1 MPRERFQMS
10 LVPTLTR
17 CEAEG
22 ITIHTDPHLRERSG
36 ILVAFSERGGGE
48 SEAPYGSLNLAGH
61 VSDDPGRVDRNRSVL
76 LNALG
81 IGRLARAVVT
91 AQQTHGEAIKVV
103 SAGDAGRGALPASGP
118 PPIESTDALL
128 TMEPEIPLLLLYAD
142 CVPVILVSEGH
153 SPAISVVHAGWRGAL
168 ASLPGKAAD
177 AMCREA
183 RCDASGIHAYIGPHI
198 GSCCYEVEPG
208 LLSQFVG
215 EFGTI
220 AAVGGHL
227 DLGAVV
233 LSSLMSAGVRPEHV
247 ARVNEC
253 TMDHVDRFFS
263 YRASGITGRHG
274 AVAVIT
280 KVG

>member
-1 MPRERFQMS
+1 MSGTPCVLERI
-10 LVPTLTR
+10 
-17 CEAEG
+17 EAHG
-22 ITIHTDPHLRERSG
+22 VTIHTDLGLRERSG
-36 ILVAFSERGGGE
+36 IVVAFSERSGGRSLSG
-48 SEAPYGSLNLAGH
+48 YDSLNLAAH
-61 VSDDPGRVDRNRSVL
+61 VGDEPEYVDANRQRL
-76 LNALG
+76 LSALG
-81 IGRLARAVVT
+81 IGHLAGAVVT
-91 AQQTHGEAIKVV
+91 AEQTHGEAIAVL
-103 SAGDAGRGALPASGP
+103 SARDAGRGAYASAGLSPMPA
-118 PPIESTDALL
+118 TDALL
-128 TMEPEIPLLLLYAD
+128 TTESDVPLLLLYAD
-142 CVPVILVSEGH
+142 CVPVVLVAEQPV
-153 SPAISVVHAGWRGAL
+153 PAVAVVHAGWRGAL
-168 ASLPGKAAD
+168 ASLPGKVASAL
-177 AMCREA
+177 CREA
-183 RCDASGIHAYIGPHI
+183 PCEASAIRAYIGPHI
-198 GSCCYEVEPG
+198 GSCCYEVEDS

-263 YRASGITGRHG
+263 YRASGVTGRHG

>member
-1 MPRERFQMS
+1 MS
-10 LVPTLTR
+10 LVPTLER
-17 CEAEG
+17 CEIG
-22 ITIHTDPHLRERSG
+22 DITVHTDPRLRERSG

-48 SEAPYGSLNLAGH
+48 SEPPYGSLNLAGH
-61 VSDDPGRVDRNRSVL
+61 VSDDHGRVDRNRSAL
-76 LNALG
+76 LKALG
-81 IGRLARAVVT
+81 IGHLACAVVT
-91 AQQTHGEAIKVV
+91 AQQTHGEAVKVV
-103 SAGDAGRGALPASGP
+103 SASDAGCGAYAASGP
-118 PPIESTDALL
+118 PPVESTDALL
-128 TMEPEIPLLLLYAD
+128 TSTPDLPLLLLYAD
-142 CVPVILVSEGH
+142 CVPLVLVAEDPRPVVAVI
-153 SPAISVVHAGWRGAL
+153 HAGWRGAL
-168 ASLPGKAAD
+168 ASLPGKAAS

-253 TMDHVDRFFS
+253 TMDHMDRFFS
-263 YRASGITGRHG
+263 YRASGVTGRHG